1 MNKTFLNKNSPEIS
15 ILLPCLNE
23 EKSIPYCLK
32 ELRETVDN
40 VTAHGGET
48 CEVIVIDNAS
58 TDNSAALIR
67 EAAKTFPELILANE
81 PVRGYGSAY
90 LRGLSVAR
98 GKYIFMAD
106 MDGSYDFRDLPKFI
120 SKLKEGYGLVVGDR
134 FAGKKGTTDTVIEKS
149 AMPWHHRHIG
159 NPFLSYMVKICF
171 GVRISDMHCG
181 MRAITREAID
191 VISPQAAGMEF
202 ASEMIAKAAKRGIKM
217 TEIPIAY
224 KKRLGESKLRSF
236 ADGWRHLRFILIYCP
251 TALFLVPGLILFFF
265 GLAGLLLFYFSS
277 PNIFGIQFY
286 IHPMF
291 LASAMVIVGFQFVF
305 FTGFARIYAVTH
317 LGDTDKKLERLFRYV
332 TIEKA
337 AIAGII
343 MALAGIGIYA
353 WIFVRWIHS
362 GFGSLDEVKN
372 SIVALTLIVLG
383 IETISSAFML
393 SILGIKEKEPSSK
406 IFN

>member
-1 MNKTFLNKNSPEIS
+1 MNKTFLNKNTPEIS

-32 ELRETVDN
+32 ELRETVHN
-40 VTAHGGET
+40 LNAKNGTA
-48 CEVIVIDNAS
+48 CEVIVVDNGS

-67 EAAKTFPELILANE
+67 EATKTFPELILANE
-81 PVRGYGSAY
+81 PARGYGSAY

-120 SKLKEGYGLVVGDR
+120 SKLKEGYGLVVGNR
-134 FAGKKGTTDTVIEKS
+134 FGGKISGTAMEKS
-149 AMPWHHRHIG
+149 AMPWHHRRIG
-159 NPFLSYMVKICF
+159 NPVLSYLVKICF
-171 GVRISDMHCG
+171 GVPISDMHCG
-181 MRAITREAID
+181 MRAMTSEAIKT
-191 VISPQAAGMEF
+191 ISPQTAGMEF
-202 ASEMIAKAAKRGIKM
+202 ASEMIVKAAKRNVRM
-217 TEIPIAY
+217 TEIPIVY
-224 KKRLGESKLRSF
+224 KKRLGESKLRSIS
-236 ADGWRHLRFILIYCP
+236 DGWRHLRFILIYCP
-251 TALFLVPGLILFFF
+251 TALFLVPGTILFFA
-265 GLAGLLLFYFSS
+265 GIAGLLLFYFSS
-277 PNIFGIQFY
+277 PDIFGIQFY

-291 LASAMVIVGFQFVF
+291 LASAMVIVGFQFIF

-317 LGDTDKKLERLFRYV
+317 LGDQDQKLERLFRYV

-337 AIAGII
+337 GITGII
-343 MALAGIGIYA
+343 AALAGMGIYA

-393 SILGIKEKEPSSK
+393 SILGIKEK
-406 IFN
+406 